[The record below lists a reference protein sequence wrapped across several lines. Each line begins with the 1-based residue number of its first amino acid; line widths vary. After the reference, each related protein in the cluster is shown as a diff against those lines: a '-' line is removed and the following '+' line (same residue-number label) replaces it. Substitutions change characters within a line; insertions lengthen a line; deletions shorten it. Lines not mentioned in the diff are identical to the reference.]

1 MTKDNSGK
9 DFSCKMNKGLLNVDV
24 ILPVSAAGLL
34 NANIQ
39 YEGKKI

>member
-9 DFSCKMNKGLLNVDV
+9 DLSCKMNKGLLNVDV

-39 YEGKKI
+39 YEEKKI